1 MHRRTL
7 LTGFAGR
14 LVAAGAAP
22 AFASADR
29 RILHVR
35 PGDSV
40 QAAVDA
46 VDGPGWTV
54 AVHPGTYREV
64 VSVPHIGDWRPCA

>member
-7 LTGFAGR
+7 LTGFAGG
-14 LVAAGAAP
+14 LVAVGAAP
-22 AFASADR
+22 AFAAADR

-64 VSVPHIGDWRPCA
+64 VSVPHIGDWKPCA